1 MRILGG
7 QYKGLNIDTSKFT
20 SYRPTQARV
29 RKSIFDILAP
39 FNYSNVLDLYSGS
52 GILGF
57 ESASRGAKSITFVEI
72 DLKAINLLNKNKNKF
87 VNNTFHIVKKR
98 SIAYLNN
105 IDKNYDLIF
114 ADPPY
119 GSEDYF
125 ELMNICIE
133 KLVKNGKLIL
143 EMRNNDFS
151 FAEAIIKHY
160 GDTKIILYTKK

>member
-7 QYKGLNIDTSKFT
+7 QHKGLNIDTSKII

-29 RKSIFDILAP
+29 RKSIFDILTP
-39 FNYSNVLDLYSGS
+39 FTYSNVLDLYSGS

-72 DLKAINLLNKNKNKF
+72 DHKAVSLLKKNKNKF
-87 VNNTFHIVKKR
+87 DSNTFQIVKK
-98 SIAYLNN
+98 SSTVYLNN
-105 IDKNYDLIF
+105 TEKNYDLIF

-119 GSEDYF
+119 GNENYF
-125 ELMNICIE
+125 ELMNNCIK
-133 KLVKNGKLIL
+133 KLAKNGKLIL
-143 EMRNNDFS
+143 EMRNNNFS
-151 FAEAIIKHY
+151 FEGASVKKY

>member
-7 QYKGLNIDTSKFT
+7 EYKGLNIDTSKIT

-29 RKSIFDILAP
+29 RKSIFDILTP
-39 FNYSNVLDLYSGS
+39 FTYSNVLDLYSGS

-57 ESASRGAKSITFVEI
+57 ESASRGAESITFVEI
-72 DLKAINLLNKNKNKF
+72 DYKAINLLNKNKNKF
-87 VNNTFHIVKKR
+87 IDKTFHIVKKR

-105 IDKNYDLIF
+105 INEYYDLIF

-119 GSEDYF
+119 SNEDYF

-133 KLVKNGKLIL
+133 KLAKNGKLIV

-151 FAEAIIKHY
+151 FSEAIIKYY
-160 GDTKIILYTKK
+160 GNTKLILYTKK

>member
-7 QYKGLNIDTSKFT
+7 QYKGLNIDTSKIT

-29 RKSIFDILAP
+29 RKSIFDILTP
-39 FNYSNVLDLYSGS
+39 FTYSNVLDLYSGS

-57 ESASRGAKSITFVEI
+57 EAASRGAKSITFVEI
-72 DLKAINLLNKNKNKF
+72 DYKAINLLNKNRNKF
-87 VNNTFHIVKKR
+87 VNNTFHVVKKR
-98 SIAYLNN
+98 SLVYLNN
-105 IDKNYDLIF
+105 IDENYDLIF

-119 GSEDYF
+119 GNKNYF
-125 ELMNICIE
+125 ELMNICIK
-133 KLVKNGKLIL
+133 KLAKDGKLIL

-160 GDTKIILYTKK
+160 GNTKVILYTKK

>member
-151 FAEAIIKHY
+151 FTEAIIKNY
-160 GDTKIILYTKK
+160 GDTKIIFFTKK

>member
-7 QYKGLNIDTSKFT
+7 QYKGLNIDTSKIT

-29 RKSIFDILAP
+29 RKSIFDILTP

-72 DLKAINLLNKNKNKF
+72 DHRAINLLNKNKNKF
-87 VNNTFHIVKKR
+87 VDNTFHIIKKK

-105 IDKNYDLIF
+105 VDENYDLIF

-119 GSEDYF
+119 GNEDYF

-133 KLVKNGKLIL
+133 KLSKNGKFIL
-143 EMRNNDFS
+143 EMRNNNFS

>member
-1 MRILGG
+1 MKILGG
-7 QYKGLNIDTSKFT
+7 QYKGLNIDTSKIT

-29 RKSIFDILAP
+29 RKSIFDILTP
-39 FNYSNVLDLYSGS
+39 FTYSNVLDLYCGS

-57 ESASRGAKSITFVEI
+57 ESASRGAESITFVEN
-72 DLKAINLLNKNKNKF
+72 DYKAINLLKKNKNKF
-87 VNNTFHIVKKR
+87 VEKTFHIVKKR

-105 IDKNYDLIF
+105 INEYYDLIF

-119 GSEDYF
+119 GNEDYL

-133 KLVKNGKLIL
+133 KLAKNGKLIV

-151 FAEAIIKHY
+151 FAEAIIKYY
-160 GDTKIILYTKK
+160 GDTKLILYTKK

>member
-7 QYKGLNIDTSKFT
+7 EYKGLNIATSKIT

-29 RKSIFDILAP
+29 RKSIFDILTP
-39 FNYSNVLDLYSGS
+39 FTYSNILDLYSGS

-57 ESASRGAKSITFVEI
+57 ESASRGAESITFVEI
-72 DLKAINLLNKNKNKF
+72 DHKAINLLIKNKNKF
-87 VNNTFHIVKKR
+87 PNHIFHIVKKR
-98 SIAYLNN
+98 STAFLNN
-105 IDKNYDLIF
+105 TDENYDLIF

-119 GSEDYF
+119 GNMDYM

-133 KLVKNGKLIL
+133 KLAKNGKLIL

-151 FAEAIIKHY
+151 FAGAIVKHY
-160 GDTKIILYTKK
+160 GETKIILYTKK